1 MEAIKV
7 ALEIKTT
14 NNVELLQKK
23 QDRLAALRQ
32 STSLPFADLEDLAR
46 LADAGMLNWEELA
59 LYDELSI
66 VLMLLG
72 EEHLE
77 SA

>member
-7 ALEIKTT
+7 TVEIKTT
-14 NNVELLQKK
+14 NNVELLQKR
-23 QDRLAALRQ
+23 QDRLAALRR
-32 STSLPFADLEDLAR
+32 STSLPSAEVEDLAR
-46 LADAGMLNWEELA
+46 LAHAGMLDREERA

-72 EEHLE
+72 EERLE

>member
-1 MEAIKV
+1 MAV
-7 ALEIKTT
+7 EIKTT

-23 QDRLAALRQ
+23 QDRLASLRQ

-46 LADAGMLNWEELA
+46 LADAGMLDREERA

-72 EEHLE
+72 EKHLE

>member
-1 MEAIKV
+1 M

-23 QDRLAALRQ
+23 QDRLADLRR
-32 STSLPFADLEDLAR
+32 STRLPDAEVEDLAR
-46 LADAGMLNWEELA
+46 LAHSGMLDRAERA
-59 LYDELSI
+59 LYDELSM
-66 VLMLLG
+66 VLLLLG
-72 EEHLE
+72 EGRLE

>member
-1 MEAIKV
+1 M

>member
-1 MEAIKV
+1 M

-23 QDRLAALRQ
+23 QDRLASLRQ
-32 STSLPFADLEDLAR
+32 STSLPLANVEDLAR
-46 LADAGMLNWEELA
+46 LADAGMLNWEERA

-77 SA
+77 PA

>member
-7 ALEIKTT
+7 AIEIKTT

>member
-7 ALEIKTT
+7 AVEIKTT

-23 QDRLAALRQ
+23 QDRLAALRR
-32 STSLPFADLEDLAR
+32 STSLPSAEVEDLAR
-46 LADAGMLNWEELA
+46 LADAGMLNREERA

-72 EEHLE
+72 EQHLE

>member
-23 QDRLAALRQ
+23 QDRLASLRQ
-32 STSLPFADLEDLAR
+32 STSLPLADVEDLAR
-46 LADAGMLNWEELA
+46 LADAGMLNWEERA

-66 VLMLLG
+66 VLMLLC

>member
-7 ALEIKTT
+7 AVEIKTT
-14 NNVELLQKK
+14 NDVELLQKK

>member
-1 MEAIKV
+1 MTV
-7 ALEIKTT
+7 EIKTT
-14 NNVELLQKK
+14 NNVELLQKR
-23 QDRLAALRQ
+23 QDRLAALRR
-32 STSLPFADLEDLAR
+32 STSLPSAEVEDLAR
-46 LADAGMLNWEELA
+46 LAHAGMLDREERA

-72 EEHLE
+72 EERLE

>member
-1 MEAIKV
+1 M

-14 NNVELLQKK
+14 NNAELLQKK
-23 QDRLAALRQ
+23 RDCLAALRQ
-32 STSLPFADLEDLAR
+32 STSLPSADFEDLAR
-46 LADAGMLNWEELA
+46 LAHAGMLDREERA

-77 SA
+77 PA

>member
-7 ALEIKTT
+7 AVEIKTT

-23 QDRLAALRQ
+23 QDRFAALRQ
-32 STSLPFADLEDLAR
+32 STSLPFADCEDLAR
-46 LADAGMLNWEELA
+46 LAHAGMLNREERA

-72 EEHLE
+72 EKHLE

>member
-23 QDRLAALRQ
+23 QDRLASLRQ
-32 STSLPFADLEDLAR
+32 STSLPLANVEDLAR
-46 LADAGMLNWEELA
+46 LAHAGMLDREERA

-77 SA
+77 PA

>member
-1 MEAIKV
+1 MAV
-7 ALEIKTT
+7 EIKTT
-14 NNVELLQKK
+14 NDVELLQKK
-23 QDRLAALRQ
+23 QDCLAALRQ

-46 LADAGMLNWEELA
+46 LADAGMLDREERA

-72 EEHLE
+72 EGTP
-77 SA
+77 

>member
-7 ALEIKTT
+7 AVEIKTT

-23 QDRLAALRQ
+23 QDRLASLRQ

-46 LADAGMLNWEELA
+46 LADAGMLDREERA

-72 EEHLE
+72 EKHLE

>member
-1 MEAIKV
+1 M

-23 QDRLAALRQ
+23 RDRLAALRQ
-32 STSLPFADLEDLAR
+32 LTSLPSADVEDLAR
-46 LADAGMLNWEELA
+46 LADAGMLNWEERA

>member
-1 MEAIKV
+1 MTV
-7 ALEIKTT
+7 EIKTT

-23 QDRLAALRQ
+23 QDRLAALRR
-32 STSLPFADLEDLAR
+32 STSLPSADVEDLAR
-46 LADAGMLNWEELA
+46 LADAGMLNWEERA

-77 SA
+77 PA

>member
-1 MEAIKV
+1 M

-14 NNVELLQKK
+14 NNAELLQKK
-23 QDRLAALRQ
+23 RDRLAALRQ
-32 STSLPFADLEDLAR
+32 STSLPSADAEDLAR
-46 LADAGMLNWEELA
+46 FADAGMLNWEERA

-72 EEHLE
+72 EERLE

>member
-7 ALEIKTT
+7 AVEIKTT

-23 QDRLAALRQ
+23 QDRLAALRR
-32 STSLPFADLEDLAR
+32 STSLPSAEVEDLAR
-46 LADAGMLNWEELA
+46 LADAGMLDREERA

-72 EEHLE
+72 EGTP
-77 SA
+77 